1 MNKTPLVSFF
11 VYRRQSRDRFRKDY
25 YICTIFGTYVC
36 QMYQVEHVVNSML
49 YTIVKA
55 VNRWLKRLRSVI
67 LRCIWVVLSYN
78 LS

>member
-11 VYRRQSRDRFRKDY
+11 VYRRHLRDRFRIDY
-25 YICTIFGTYVC
+25 YMCTIFGTYVC

-55 VNRWLKRLRSVI
+55 VNRMMAKTSAVSNIKMYGLFYLI
-67 LRCIWVVLSYN
+67 T
-78 LS
+78 